1 MPVLLDLPRD
11 STPDDETLRAHWLR
25 AAGVRAPVILAGS
38 LDPDNVAEAVRTARP
53 WAVDTA
59 RGVESSPGIKDPRPH
74 APLHPQRKGRHMSTM
89 PDARGRFGDFGGR
102 FVPETVMG
110 ALDELL
116 AAWETAWSDPAFHQR
131 LDLLARDY
139 VGRPSPLYRAER
151 LEEYANGARIYLKR
165 EDLNHT
171 GAHKINNAVG
181 QALLAER
188 LGKRRI
194 VAETGAGQHGVASAT
209 VCARFGL
216 DCHVYMGEEDIR
228 RQHPNVVRMR
238 MLGAEVIPVT
248 AGSGTLKDAMN
259 EAIRD
264 WITNVEDTHYLI
276 GSAAGPHPYPVL
288 VRELQSV
295 IGREAREQVLAA
307 EGRLPDLV
315 VACVGGG
322 SNAIGLFHPFIEDAD
337 VRLLGAEAGG
347 DESGTA
353 ATLSEG
359 RVSVLHG
366 SKSYVLADEGGQ
378 VLETHS
384 ISAGLDY
391 PGVGPE
397 HAWLKDT
404 GRAEYAPVT
413 DAQALEA
420 FHLLCMREGIIPALE
435 SAHALW
441 LALQRAQPGQVVV
454 VGLSGRGDKDVDA
467 VEERES
473 RA

>member
-1 MPVLLDLPRD
+1 
-11 STPDDETLRAHWLR
+11 
-25 AAGVRAPVILAGS
+25 
-38 LDPDNVAEAVRTARP
+38 
-53 WAVDTA
+53 
-59 RGVESSPGIKDPRPH
+59 
-74 APLHPQRKGRHMSTM
+74 MSTV
-89 PDARGRFGDFGGR
+89 PDQRGRFGQFGGR

-116 AAWETAWSDPAFHQR
+116 DAWTAAWADPAFHAE
-131 LDLLARDY
+131 LDGLARDY

-151 LEEYANGARIYLKR
+151 LEELANGARVYLKR

-181 QALLAER
+181 QALLAVR

-228 RQHPNVVRMR
+228 RQHPNVVRMG

-248 AGSGTLKDAMN
+248 AGAGTLKDAMN

-264 WITNVEDTHYLI
+264 WITNVETTHYLI
-276 GSAAGPHPYPVL
+276 GSAAGPHPYPLL

-322 SNAIGLFHPFIEDAD
+322 SNAIGLFHPFLDDPD
-337 VRLLGAEAGG
+337 VRLLGAVAGG
-347 DESGTA
+347 DASGTA

-366 SKSYVLADEGGQ
+366 SKSYVLADADGQ

-397 HAWLKDT
+397 HSWLKDT

-420 FHLLCMREGIIPALE
+420 FHLVCTREGIIPALE
-435 SAHALW
+435 SSHAIW
-441 LALQRAQPGQVVV
+441 LALQRAEPGQVIVI
-454 VGLSGRGDKDVDA
+454 GLSGRGDKDVDA
-467 VEERES
+467 VEARE
-473 RA
+473 AGA

>member
-1 MPVLLDLPRD
+1 M
-11 STPDDETLRAHWLR
+11 T
-25 AAGVRAPVILAGS
+25 AP
-38 LDPDNVAEAVRTARP
+38 
-53 WAVDTA
+53 
-59 RGVESSPGIKDPRPH
+59 
-74 APLHPQRKGRHMSTM
+74 QM
-89 PDARGRFGDFGGR
+89 PDARGRFGEFGGR

-110 ALDELL
+110 ALDELV
-116 AAWETAWSDPAFHQR
+116 AGWEEAKADPAY
-131 LDLLARDY
+131 LADIESFGRDF
-139 VGRPSPLYRAER
+139 VGRPTPLYLAER
-151 LEEYANGARIYLKR
+151 VMELAPGVRIWLKR

-181 QALLAER
+181 QALLARR

-194 VAETGAGQHGVASAT
+194 IAETGAGQHGVATAT

-216 DCHVYMGEEDIR
+216 ECHVYMGEEDIR
-228 RQHPNVVRMR
+228 RQRPNVVRMR
-238 MLGAEVIPVT
+238 MLGAEVIPVS
-248 AGSGTLKDAMN
+248 AGAGTLKDAMN

-264 WITNVEDTHYLI
+264 WITNVETTHYLI
-276 GSAAGPHPYPVL
+276 GSAAGPHPYPAL
-288 VRELQSV
+288 VRDLQSV
-295 IGREAREQVLAA
+295 IGREARDQMLER

-322 SNAIGLFHPFIEDAD
+322 SNAIGLFHPFVGDED

-347 DESGTA
+347 DEHGTA

-366 SKSYVLADEGGQ
+366 SRSYVLADADGQ

-397 HAWLKDT
+397 HSYLKDI

-420 FHLLCMREGIIPALE
+420 FHLLCHREGIIPALE
-435 SAHALW
+435 SSHALW
-441 LALQRAQPGQVVV
+441 LALDRAQPGEIVL
-454 VGLSGRGDKDVDA
+454 VGLSGRGDKDVDT
-467 VEERES
+467 VDEIEGGG
-473 RA
+473 

>member
-1 MPVLLDLPRD
+1 LIGSAAGPHPYPVLVRELQSVIGREARD
-11 STPDDETLRAHWLR
+11 QA
-25 AAGVRAPVILAGS
+25 
-38 LDPDNVAEAVRTARP
+38 
-53 WAVDTA
+53 
-59 RGVESSPGIKDPRPH
+59 
-74 APLHPQRKGRHMSTM
+74 
-89 PDARGRFGDFGGR
+89 
-102 FVPETVMG
+102 
-110 ALDELL
+110 L
-116 AAWETAWSDPAFHQR
+116 AAEGRLPDLVVACVGGGSNAIGLFHPFIEDADVR
-131 LDLLARDY
+131 L
-139 VGRPSPLYRAER
+139 
-151 LEEYANGARIYLKR
+151 
-165 EDLNHT
+165 
-171 GAHKINNAVG
+171 
-181 QALLAER
+181 
-188 LGKRRI
+188 
-194 VAETGAGQHGVASAT
+194 
-209 VCARFGL
+209 
-216 DCHVYMGEEDIR
+216 
-228 RQHPNVVRMR
+228 
-238 MLGAEVIPVT
+238 LGAEVIPVT

-264 WITNVEDTHYLI
+264 WITNVEETHYLI

-295 IGREAREQVLAA
+295 IGREAREQALAA

-322 SNAIGLFHPFIEDAD
+322 SNAIGLFHAFIEDAD

-366 SKSYVLADEGGQ
+366 SKSYVLADQGGQ

-420 FHLLCMREGIIPALE
+420 FHMLCMREGIIPALE

-441 LALQRAQPGQVVV
+441 LALQRARPGQVVV

-467 VEERES
+467 VEQRES
-473 RA
+473 QA